1 MGCKVVL
8 GDICSFSRGASIPRA
23 RMHDTGDY
31 LYIHYGDLYKGFDLR
46 IDVESPSKPIPFI
59 LRGEKVK
66 ESQCLK
72 DQDIVYVLTSETVD
86 DLGHA
91 YLFNNPQNK
100 LAVSGTET
108 TIVRVKRRDLVIPA
122 YLNYL
127 MSSPCFIGELRRY
140 VRGMKVFRVHPAD
153 VSRIE
158 IELPHIETQRKVVSI
173 LDSIYTKQR
182 INTQLNGYLEKL
194 VSLEFSRRFKAS
206 TPTIELGKV
215 LSISTESIKPQ
226 EHAGEIWEHY
236 SIPAYDENR
245 QPLFELSDG
254 IKSNKY
260 AIDANCI
267 LISKLN
273 PATKRIWMPSCT
285 SEHSVCSTEFI
296 VYKPKNPRYKSFYY
310 AAIDSQAFTDFLI
323 AHVTGSTG
331 SRQRTQPKA
340 TLTYPMPNPGHDAIE
355 GFCAF
360 ADPIYKQIQSNKL
373 ESKWLVSLRD
383 ALLPKLMSGEIEVSK
398 IDLTQLNSH
407 LA

>member
-140 VRGMKVFRVHPAD
+140 VRGMKVFRVRPAD

-182 INTQLNGYLEKL
+182 INTQLNGYLLELATTRFEQALFKSNRVVRLGDIVKL
-194 VSLEFSRRFKAS
+194 EDSKRVPLNSRDRDARKGPYPYYGA
-206 TPTIELGKV
+206 T
-215 LSISTESIKPQ
+215 SIMD
-226 EHAGEIWEHY
+226 Y
-236 SIPAYDENR
+236 VDDY
-245 QPLFELSDG
+245 LFDG
-254 IKSNKY
+254 IRVLLGEDGSV
-260 AIDANCI
+260 IDESGRPI
-267 LISKLN
+267 LQYV
-273 PATKRIWMPSCT
+273 W
-285 SEHSVCSTEFI
+285 
-296 VYKPKNPRYKSFYY
+296 
-310 AAIDSQAFTDFLI
+310 
-323 AHVTGSTG
+323 G
-331 SRQRTQPKA
+331 
-340 TLTYPMPNPGHDAIE
+340 
-355 GFCAF
+355 
-360 ADPIYKQIQSNKL
+360 
-373 ESKWLVSLRD
+373 
-383 ALLPKLMSGEIEVSK
+383 
-398 IDLTQLNSH
+398 
-407 LA
+407 

>member
-72 DQDIVYVLTSETVD
+72 DQDIVYMLTSETVD

-182 INTQLNGYLEKL
+182 INTQLNGYLAERHQSWKHQ
-194 VSLEFSRRFKAS
+194 SL
-206 TPTIELGKV
+206 
-215 LSISTESIKPQ
+215 
-226 EHAGEIWEHY
+226 
-236 SIPAYDENR
+236 
-245 QPLFELSDG
+245 
-254 IKSNKY
+254 
-260 AIDANCI
+260 
-267 LISKLN
+267 
-273 PATKRIWMPSCT
+273 
-285 SEHSVCSTEFI
+285 
-296 VYKPKNPRYKSFYY
+296 
-310 AAIDSQAFTDFLI
+310 
-323 AHVTGSTG
+323 
-331 SRQRTQPKA
+331 
-340 TLTYPMPNPGHDAIE
+340 LT
-355 GFCAF
+355 
-360 ADPIYKQIQSNKL
+360 
-373 ESKWLVSLRD
+373 
-383 ALLPKLMSGEIEVSK
+383 
-398 IDLTQLNSH
+398 
-407 LA
+407 

>member
-91 YLFNNPQNK
+91 YLFNDPQNK

-182 INTQLNGYLEKL
+182 INTQLNGYL
-194 VSLEFSRRFKAS
+194 
-206 TPTIELGKV
+206 
-215 LSISTESIKPQ
+215 
-226 EHAGEIWEHY
+226 
-236 SIPAYDENR
+236 
-245 QPLFELSDG
+245 
-254 IKSNKY
+254 
-260 AIDANCI
+260 
-267 LISKLN
+267 
-273 PATKRIWMPSCT
+273 
-285 SEHSVCSTEFI
+285 
-296 VYKPKNPRYKSFYY
+296 
-310 AAIDSQAFTDFLI
+310 AA
-323 AHVTGSTG
+323 
-331 SRQRTQPKA
+331 
-340 TLTYPMPNPGHDAIE
+340 
-355 GFCAF
+355 
-360 ADPIYKQIQSNKL
+360 
-373 ESKWLVSLRD
+373 
-383 ALLPKLMSGEIEVSK
+383 
-398 IDLTQLNSH
+398 
-407 LA
+407 

>member
-182 INTQLNGYLEKL
+182 INTQLNGYLEELCECLAAHESGTKTEIMQLCSL
-194 VSLEFSRRFKAS
+194 VSE
-206 TPTIELGKV
+206 KV
-215 LSISTESIKPQ
+215 PCNEAVLNTYVSTESLLSDKRGRQRASSLPRTGKVTVYRSSDVLISNIRPYFKK
-226 EHAGEIWEHY
+226 IWFADCDGTCSGDVLVFRAKNPLLAPYLY
-236 SIPAYDENR
+236 SILHADSFFEFVMKGAKGTKMPRGDKR
-245 QPLFELSDG
+245 Q
-254 IKSNKY
+254 
-260 AIDANCI
+260 
-267 LISKLN
+267 
-273 PATKRIWMPSCT
+273 M
-285 SEHSVCSTEFI
+285 
-296 VYKPKNPRYKSFYY
+296 
-310 AAIDSQAFTDFLI
+310 
-323 AHVTGSTG
+323 
-331 SRQRTQPKA
+331 
-340 TLTYPMPNPGHDAIE
+340 LTYQAPSRHDC
-355 GFCAF
+355 FNNNF
-360 ADPIYKQIQSNKL
+360 DRTNRNK
-373 ESKWLVSLRD
+373 
-383 ALLPKLMSGEIEVSK
+383 
-398 IDLTQLNSH
+398 
-407 LA
+407 